1 MKKTII
7 LLKITLVLSVL
18 LTGFTV
24 KAYTGF
30 NSRVVNAI
38 FGTPPTSISGPSSVC
53 AGVRATLTAVGGTLS
68 TNDIYQWGT
77 GNTIGSNIIS
87 GQTNASLSV
96 TPLVTTTYWVRIIG
110 TSSSTT
116 GVTKV
121 VTVVNPST
129 APTSITGNLNTCIG
143 NGTVLTATGATLSS
157 GAVYQW
163 GKGTEIGSNIIS
175 GQSGSTLSVTPQSTT
190 TYWVRCVDSG
200 VCTNNSSA
208 ASATVSVNTLND
220 DESAFG
226 NGNWI
231 GYVYPGYSSTANP
244 PTDVFET
251 GYKGFVTTSGINFD
265 TNLGSGPISGPNL
278 CGTYSDY
285 FGVKYKTKLSLT
297 AGYYNFTVGG
307 DDGYRLRIV
316 NSSST
321 SDSDTDNI
329 VINGWNDQVYTIQSK
344 TIYLSAGTYNL
355 TLEYYEKTGLSRVS
369 FFYTPCS
376 APSTAPTSI
385 SGVTTIC
392 NGSSTTLTAVGA
404 NLNPGATYQW
414 GNSPTIGNNILVGQ
428 TGPSITVSPIGT
440 TTYWVRAIDAAPC
453 TNMSSGIT
461 SVITVV
467 SPSTAPTTIS
477 GNTTVCLG
485 SSTVLTAT
493 GGNSATGVT
502 YQWGTGS
509 VVGSNIIT
517 GQNSANITVAP
528 TSDTTYWVQKVD
540 NATCTSSTSGITTSV
555 SVTVPS
561 GDQTSYG
568 TNSWIGYV
576 YSNHNT
582 VSNPVTEDVFATNYR
597 GFITQNETFDQ
608 TFPSCVISDANVCG
622 TYNVKYAIRF
632 KMNKTFSPGYYN
644 FLIGGDDGVRLSVDG
659 GATFIINKWNVQA
672 YTTGSA
678 TVYLNGNT
686 NLVLEYFQGPLSGA
700 RVSFNYTTCST
711 STAPTAIAGTTSTC
725 SGSSTTLTATG
736 GFEGVGSTYQWGTG
750 SVVGS
755 NIISGQTTVS
765 ITVSPTSTTT
775 YWVRRIDAAPCS
787 LITSGITTTVTT
799 TPKSTAPTWTSGTAS
814 VCLGYGTTL
823 SANGGTAATGCTY
836 QWGTGNVIGV
846 NPIAGQTAQTITVSP
861 TSTTTYWV
869 RRLDNG
875 VCSAYTDGIYV
886 TVSVVIP
893 PGDPNA
899 FGNNQWNV
907 YGYSTGDI
915 TLATAIYAGNY
926 SINSLNFDT
935 QTGTNSWANTSSPSA
950 SAGWVGCT
958 VPNDNFTF
966 VLKRKGF
973 PCGNY
978 TLKLLNWDDEAR
990 VYINGTQVWFSN
1002 TWSGSSSTTAGAT
1015 IGNYTLDSNS
1025 TIEVRV
1031 REYNGLSNAA
1041 LTFTNNNTFVPSTD
1055 PTAISGTTTI
1065 CGGSSTTLTAT
1076 GGTLSSSGYYQWG
1089 TGSTIGTNV
1098 IAGQNAASISVNPTV
1113 DSTYWVRRVDSAC
1126 SNITGGVTQ
1135 TVTVNTSIGGTL
1147 SANQNICSG
1156 TSASDIILTGNV
1168 GAVVKWQKSSDAAFS
1183 NATDIANTTNT
1194 LSSSIIGTLTT
1205 TTYYRAVVS
1214 NASCASAF
1222 STVSS
1227 IIVAPASVGG
1237 TLTGSARVC
1246 SSSNAISLMLGGRVG
1261 NIIKWQSSTVSDFS
1275 TNVTDIA
1282 NTTQNLTDSNLTTT
1296 TYYRAVVQNGMC
1308 SIAYSTTA
1316 TILVDPVTVAGTVT
1330 GSKSYCASNTT
1341 NNSVLTLVGKTG
1353 SILKW
1358 QSSTSSDFSS
1368 NVTDIASNSVTLV
1381 VSNITTT
1388 TYYRALVQ
1396 SGVCSSAF
1404 STIGSISIDGLS
1416 VGGIVSGSSSVCPGS
1431 NSTTFTLSG
1440 NNGAIQWQSSTNNT
1454 TFTNILGATASSY
1467 TATNLMTT
1475 TYFRATSTNNTCS
1488 TANSTTGTVAVNAVS
1503 VAGSINGNNRVCSGT
1518 NSSIITL
1525 IGSNGNIQ
1533 WQSSTDNN
1541 TFTNISGATT
1551 TNYIATNLTSTT
1563 YYRAMV
1569 QNATCSPVYSGVV
1582 VITVDAPS
1590 VGGTVSGSTTVCT
1603 GTNSTTLSLSGFNGA
1618 IQWQSS
1624 TNNSSYTDINGA
1636 TSATYT
1642 ATNLTNSTF
1651 FRAVVTNGTCSSAN
1665 SSLGVIRVS
1674 PLALAGN
1681 ISGSTTVCSGNNNT
1695 TLTLNGASGAV
1706 QWQVSNDNAIFTNI
1720 SGANSSTLVT
1730 NNLSSTTYY
1739 RVVVSNDVCP
1749 SVNSSTATI
1758 SVDAIAVAGII
1769 NGATTVC
1776 SGTNNT
1782 TLTLNGAAGTIQWQ
1796 VSSDNTTFN
1805 NISGANA
1812 TNLVVSNLTATQ
1824 YYRAVV
1830 SNGVCASVTSA
1841 SATIAVDAVA
1851 VAGTISG
1858 ATTVCSGTN
1867 NTTLT
1872 LNGASGSVQWQVS
1885 NNNYTFTNILGANA
1899 STYVVSNLTATRY
1912 YRAVVS
1918 NGVCPSVISSSV
1930 TIGVDSVTLAG
1941 TIIGATTVCSGTN
1954 ATNLYVSGSVGSV
1967 QWQSSTDNTN
1977 FSNIVGANLTAYTA
1991 ANLTATTYYRVV
2003 VSNGVCPSVT
2013 SNPVT
2018 VNVDSKPISGAISGA
2033 TTVCSGVN
2041 STTLT
2046 LSGNSGSSIQWQAS
2060 TNNNTFTNISGANDT
2075 TYVASNLTANK
2086 YYRAV
2091 VLSGVCPSVATN
2103 SVIMNVDI
2111 PSVGGTV
2118 SGSTRYCLSD
2128 NLTTTLTLSSNV
2140 GNVVKWQSSTVSNFT
2155 SNVQDIL
2162 NTTTSLSVSNL
2173 TATTYF
2179 RAVVQNGTCN
2189 QAYSSVATITIDAL
2203 SVGGSIAGSTM
2214 VCPNVNSTTLTLN
2227 GNLGTVVK
2235 WQSSTSSDFSNAVTD
2250 ITNTTSTLVATN
2262 LTVKTYYRAVVA
2274 NGTCSSAN
2282 SGIATIDIRPLL
2294 GSIGEVSGPTAVCG
2308 LSSATYSIVPVA
2320 NATDYVWTFPS
2331 GLSVYSSAGNSVVV
2345 NIDGSFRDG
2354 TITVKATNGCQVSD
2368 TKTIVLTRKPKVS
2381 TINGPYST
2389 CGITTG
2395 TYVANT
2401 IAGATYN
2408 WSVPVGINITSGQGT
2423 STIQV
2428 SYDSNYVTGTIGLT
2442 ATTSCGVSDVL
2453 EYRVTSIQMPT
2464 IINGLAQIGSAT
2476 TGTYTTPAVPGMGYV
2491 WSVPSGVSIVSGQ
2504 NTNTVNLSF
2513 SSTFTMGTIT
2523 VAMISSCGTS
2533 IPRTFD
2539 INRSQPIGT
2548 IYGSQSLC
2556 GIAQITYD
2564 TVGTL
2569 IDYTNLFA
2577 TYSVNPVADAIQ
2589 YVWSVPQGATIV
2601 SGQGTNAIVMSF
2613 DMTTFINGN
2622 VTVTTM
2628 TQFGTGATKSIP
2640 VKRVSGSITG
2650 ISNVCSLN
2658 TATYN
2663 IPATVGTNFTWT
2675 VPSFMTIVSGQ
2686 GTNTISVSVGT
2697 PFANDNVKVNF
2708 VSNCGTNES
2717 FLLNVGCNK
2726 STNVKDSQC
2735 GTTLINLDSSIYPN
2749 PVAGAQ
2755 SYKYQVT
2762 NGTNV
2767 RIYEPTTTLFNLTQ
2781 LPGGATYNTT
2791 YSVQVA
2797 VKINGVWGGFGS
2809 ACDITTPSP
2818 ITKVKAQF
2826 CGTTLTTINTSI
2838 YADALIGAQGYRFEV
2853 TDANNLVRTF
2863 DSTTNLFNLS
2873 QLPGTVSYYATY
2885 SIRVAANVNGVW
2897 GAYGVS
2903 CNVST
2908 PGVALTKVA
2917 DTQCGTTLINLNT
2930 SVYYVPVYAAQA
2942 YRFEVTNGTSVVTYD
2957 LTNTANLF
2965 NLTQITGGAA
2975 YSTTYSI
2982 RVASQV
2988 NGVWSAYGTACSITT
3003 PAAITKVKAA
3013 MCGTTLAT
3021 ISTSVYADALIGVQG
3036 YRFEVTD
3043 PSNVVRTYD
3052 ATLNLFNLTQLAGG
3066 ANYATTYSIRVAAKV
3081 NGVWGA
3087 YGASCTITTPTQTTA
3102 KGIVKEE
3109 STEEPIAFTAKG
3121 YPNPFNNNFNIAVT
3135 SNNKQDIEITVYDM
3149 VGKMLTKKVVTN
3161 EDLNNTS
3168 IGDEFPAGVYNVIVT
3183 QGSDVKT
3190 LRMIKR

>member
-24 KAYTGF
+24 NASIGI
-30 NSRVVNAI
+30 NSKVVSAI
-38 FGTPPTSISGPSSVC
+38 FGTPPTSISGPSSAC
-53 AGVRATLTAVGGTLS
+53 AGVRITLTAVGATLS
-68 TNDIYQWGT
+68 STDTYQWGT
-77 GNTIGSNIIS
+77 GTTIGSNIIS
-87 GQTNASLSV
+87 GQTSASLSV

-129 APTSITGNLNTCIG
+129 GPNAITGNLNTCIG
-143 NGTVLTATGATLSS
+143 SGTSLTATGATLAS
-157 GAVYQW
+157 GAIYQW
-163 GKGTEIGSNIIS
+163 GTGTSIGSNIIS
-175 GQSGSTLSVTPQSTT
+175 GQTGSTLVVSPQSTT
-190 TYWVRCVDSG
+190 SYWVRCVDSG
-200 VCTNNSSA
+200 TCTNSSSGV
-208 ASATVSVNTLND
+208 SATVSVNTLND
-220 DESAFG
+220 DQTIFG

-231 GYVYPGYSSTANP
+231 GYVYPNYTSTANP

-251 GYKGFVTTSGINFD
+251 AYKGYVTTSGVNFD
-265 TNLGSGPISGPNL
+265 TNLGSGSISGANL

-285 FGVKYKTKLSLT
+285 FGVKYRTTLSLT
-297 AGYYNFTVGG
+297 DGYYNFTVGG
-307 DDGYRLRIV
+307 DDGYRLKIV
-316 NSSST
+316 NPNNPPV
-321 SDSDTDNI
+321 SDSDSI
-329 VINGWNDQVYTIQSK
+329 VINGWNDQVYTTQSK
-344 TIYLSAGTYNL
+344 TIFLSAGTYNL

-369 FFYTPCS
+369 FSYTPCS

-404 NLNPGATYQW
+404 NLNAGATYQW
-414 GNSPTIGNNILVGQ
+414 GNGPTIGNNIIAGQ
-428 TGPSITVSPIGT
+428 TSSSITVTPTGT
-440 TTYWVRAIDAAPC
+440 TTYWVRVIDAAPC
-453 TNMSSGIT
+453 ANTTSGIST
-461 SVITVV
+461 VIMVV
-467 SPSTAPTTIS
+467 SPSTAPTSIL

-485 SSTVLTAT
+485 SSTVLTSS

-509 VVGSNIIT
+509 VVGSNIIA
-517 GQNSANITVAP
+517 GQNLASITVAP
-528 TSDTTYWVQKVD
+528 ITNTSYWVQKID
-540 NATCTSSTSGITTSV
+540 NAACTSSTSGISTLV

-561 GDQTSYG
+561 GDQTTYG

-597 GFITQNETFDQ
+597 GFITQNETFDV

-632 KMNKTFSPGYYN
+632 KMNKTFAPGYYN
-644 FLIGGDDGVRLSVDG
+644 FAIGGDDGVRLSVDG
-659 GATFIINKWNVQA
+659 GSTYIINKWNVQA

-750 SVVGS
+750 SVIGS
-755 NIISGQTTVS
+755 NIISGQTAAS
-765 ITVSPTSTTT
+765 ITVSPTNTTT

-787 LITSGITTTVTT
+787 LISAGITTTVTT
-799 TPKSTAPTWTSGTAS
+799 TQKSTPPTWFSGSTSL
-814 VCLGYGTTL
+814 CLGYGTTL
-823 SANGGTAATGCTY
+823 SANSGTAMAGSTY
-836 QWGTGNVIGV
+836 QWGTGSVIGT
-846 NPIAGQTAQTITVSP
+846 NPIAGQTAQTLTVAP
-861 TSTTTYWV
+861 TTTTTYWV

-875 VCSAYTDGIYV
+875 VCSAYTDGISVGV
-886 TVSVVIP
+886 TVLVP

-915 TLATAIYAGNY
+915 TLATALYAGNY

-935 QTGTNSWANTSSPSA
+935 QTGTNSWTNTTSPSA
-950 SAGWVGCT
+950 SAGWAGCS
-958 VPNDNFTF
+958 VPNDNFTY

-1002 TWSGSSSTTAGAT
+1002 TWSGSSATTAGAT

-1031 REYNGLSNAA
+1031 REYNGLSNVA

-1076 GGTLSSSGYYQWG
+1076 GGTLSTSGSYQWG
-1089 TGSTIGTNV
+1089 TGSTIGTNI
-1098 IAGQNAASISVNPTV
+1098 IAGQNGASITVSPSVDT
-1113 DSTYWVRRVDSAC
+1113 TYWVRRVDTAC
-1126 SNITGGVTQ
+1126 SNITGGITQ
-1135 TVTVNTSIGGTL
+1135 TVTVNTSVGGSL

-1156 TSASDIILTGNV
+1156 LSASDITLSGNV
-1168 GAVVKWQKSSDAAFS
+1168 GSIVKWQKATDSAFATS
-1183 NATDIANTTNT
+1183 TDIANTSNT
-1194 LSSSIIGTLTT
+1194 LSSSAIGSLST
-1205 TTYYRAVVS
+1205 TTYFRAVVS
-1214 NASCASAF
+1214 NASCSMAY
-1222 STVSS
+1222 STVSAV
-1227 IIVAPASVGG
+1227 IVAPASVGG
-1237 TLTGSARVC
+1237 TVTGSARVC
-1246 SSSNAISLMLGGRVG
+1246 SGSNSISLMLGGRVG
-1261 NIIKWQSSTVSDFS
+1261 SIIKWQSSTVSDFS
-1275 TNVTDIA
+1275 SNVSDIA
-1282 NTTQNLTDSNLTTT
+1282 NTTQSLTDSNLTTT

-1308 SIAYSTTA
+1308 SIAYSSTG
-1316 TILVDPVTVAGTVT
+1316 TIIVDPVTVGGTVT
-1330 GSKSYCASNTT
+1330 GSKSYCASTTSNT
-1341 NNSVLTLVGKTG
+1341 SVLTLVGKTG

-1358 QSSTSSDFSS
+1358 QSSTTSDFSS
-1368 NVTDIASNSVTLV
+1368 NVIDIASNSVTLV
-1381 VSNITTT
+1381 VSNVTTT

-1396 SGVCSSAF
+1396 SGVCSSAY
-1404 STIGSISIDGLS
+1404 STIGSISIDALS
-1416 VGGIVSGSSSVCPGS
+1416 VGGTVSGSSSVCPGS
-1431 NSTTFTLSG
+1431 NSTTFTLTG
-1440 NNGAIQWQSSTNNT
+1440 NNGSIQWQSSTNNT
-1454 TFTNILGATASSY
+1454 TFTNIVGANGSTY
-1467 TATNLMTT
+1467 TATNLMST
-1475 TYFRATSTNNTCS
+1475 TYFRATSTNNTCGAATS
-1488 TANSTTGTVAVNAVS
+1488 NVGTVAVNAVS
-1503 VAGSINGNNRVCSGT
+1503 VAGTITGTNRVCSGN
-1518 NSSIITL
+1518 NSSTISLT
-1525 IGSNGNIQ
+1525 GSNGNLQ
-1533 WQSSTDNN
+1533 WQSSSDNSI
-1541 TFTNISGATT
+1541 FTNIAGATSST
-1551 TNYIATNLTSTT
+1551 FTATNLTSTT
-1563 YYRAMV
+1563 YYRVSV
-1569 QNATCSPVYSGVV
+1569 QNATCAPVYSGVV
-1582 VITVDAPS
+1582 TITVDSPS

-1624 TNNSSYTDINGA
+1624 TNNVNYTDISGA
-1636 TSATYT
+1636 TASTYT
-1642 ATNLTNSTF
+1642 ATNLVSNTF
-1651 FRAVVTNGTCSSAN
+1651 YRAVVTNGTCSSAT
-1665 SSLGVIRVS
+1665 SSIGVLRVS
-1674 PLALAGN
+1674 PLV
-1681 ISGSTTVCSGNNNT
+1681 I
-1695 TLTLNGASGAV
+1695 
-1706 QWQVSNDNAIFTNI
+1706 
-1720 SGANSSTLVT
+1720 
-1730 NNLSSTTYY
+1730 
-1739 RVVVSNDVCP
+1739 P
-1749 SVNSSTATI
+1749 
-1758 SVDAIAVAGII
+1758 
-1769 NGATTVC
+1769 
-1776 SGTNNT
+1776 
-1782 TLTLNGAAGTIQWQ
+1782 
-1796 VSSDNTTFN
+1796 
-1805 NISGANA
+1805 
-1812 TNLVVSNLTATQ
+1812 
-1824 YYRAVV
+1824 
-1830 SNGVCASVTSA
+1830 
-1841 SATIAVDAVA
+1841 
-1851 VAGTISG
+1851 GTISG

-1867 NTTLT
+1867 ATTLSLSGNT
-1872 LNGASGSVQWQVS
+1872 GATIQWQS
-1885 NNNYTFTNILGANA
+1885 STNNSAFTTISGANA
-1899 STYVVSNLTATRY
+1899 STFVASNLT
-1912 YRAVVS
+1912 S
-1918 NGVCPSVISSSV
+1918 
-1930 TIGVDSVTLAG
+1930 
-1941 TIIGATTVCSGTN
+1941 
-1954 ATNLYVSGSVGSV
+1954 
-1967 QWQSSTDNTN
+1967 
-1977 FSNIVGANLTAYTA
+1977 
-1991 ANLTATTYYRVV
+1991 TTYYRVL
-2003 VSNGVCPSVT
+2003 VSNDICP
-2013 SNPVT
+2013 
-2018 VNVDSKPISGAISGA
+2018 A
-2033 TTVCSGVN
+2033 
-2041 STTLT
+2041 
-2046 LSGNSGSSIQWQAS
+2046 
-2060 TNNNTFTNISGANDT
+2060 
-2075 TYVASNLTANK
+2075 VASN
-2086 YYRAV
+2086 
-2091 VLSGVCPSVATN
+2091 SVT
-2103 SVIMNVDI
+2103 MNVDA
-2111 PSVGGTV
+2111 PTVGGTV
-2118 SGSTRYCLSD
+2118 SGSTRYCLSN
-2128 NLTTTLTLSSNV
+2128 NLTTTLTLSNNV
-2140 GNVVKWQSSTVSNFT
+2140 GSVVKWQSSTVSNFA
-2155 SNVQDIL
+2155 SNVQDIT
-2162 NTTTSLSVSNL
+2162 NTTTSLTISNL
-2173 TATTYF
+2173 TTTTYF

-2189 QAYSSVATITIDAL
+2189 QAYSSTATITIDAL

-2235 WQSSTSSDFSNAVTD
+2235 WQSSTTNDFSSSVID
-2250 ITNTTSTLVATN
+2250 ISNTTSTLVATN

-2294 GSIGEVSGPTAVCG
+2294 GSIGEVSGATAVCG
-2308 LSSATYSIVPVA
+2308 LSSATYSVAPVT
-2320 NATDYVWTFPS
+2320 NATDYIWTFPS

-2345 NIDGSFRDG
+2345 NIDGTFSDG
-2354 TITVKATNGCQVSD
+2354 AITVKATNGCQVSD

-2381 TINGPYST
+2381 TINGPYAT

-2401 IAGATYN
+2401 ITGATYN

-2476 TGTYTTPAVPGMGYV
+2476 TGTYTTPAVSGMGYV
-2491 WSVPSGVSIVSGQ
+2491 WSVPAGVSIVSGQ
-2504 NTNTVNLSF
+2504 NTNSVNLSF
-2513 SSTFTMGTIT
+2513 SSSFTMGTIT

-2539 INRSQPIGT
+2539 INRSQPIAT

-2569 IDYTNLFA
+2569 VDYSNLFA

-2650 ISNVCSLN
+2650 ISNVCGLT

-2686 GTNTISVSVGT
+2686 GTNAISVSVGT

-2749 PVAGAQ
+2749 PVVGAQ

-2781 LPGGATYNTT
+2781 LPGGVTYNTT

-2853 TDANNLVRTF
+2853 TDANNVVRTF

-2908 PGVALTKVA
+2908 PGVALTKVT

-2957 LTNTANLF
+2957 LTNTATLF
-2965 NLTQITGGAA
+2965 NLTQIAGGAA
-2975 YSTTYSI
+2975 YATTYSI

-3003 PAAITKVKAA
+3003 PAAITKVKAT

-3021 ISTSVYADALIGVQG
+3021 ISTSIYADVLIGVQG

-3043 PSNVVRTYD
+3043 PNNVVRTYD
-3052 ATLNLFNLTQLAGG
+3052 ATANLFNLTQLAGS
-3066 ANYATTYSIRVAAKV
+3066 ANYGTTYSIRVAAKV

-3102 KGIVKEE
+3102 KGVVTEE
-3109 STEEPIAFTAKG
+3109 VTAEPIAFTAKG
-3121 YPNPFNNNFNIAVT
+3121 YPNPFNNNFTIAVT
-3135 SNNKQDIEITVYDM
+3135 SNNNQDIEITIYDM

-3168 IGDEFPAGVYNVIVT
+3168 LGDEFPAGVYNVIVT